1 MTKEN
6 DTMRAR
12 IEALERTIAQLT
24 GHAPQQRNI
33 PEEERAD
40 AIEHGSPR
48 HVAFLGLREAT
59 EAEVAQ
65 AEKKEAANEI
75 GLAYKHENGTVYVL
89 GDITAFG
96 VTAEPAMLKAI
107 LMQKVHQLKKPP
119 LPQSDDPNEPNY
131 APRLWVPSGI
141 PVSGTVGSG

>member
-1 MTKEN
+1 MATKN
-6 DTMRAR
+6 DTMQAR
-12 IEALERTIAQLT
+12 IEALERQIAQLT
-24 GHAPQQRNI
+24 GRAPQQKSI
-33 PEEERAD
+33 PENERAD

-59 EAEVAQ
+59 AAEVAQ
-65 AEKKEAANEI
+65 AKKKEDANEI
-75 GLAYKHENGTVYVL
+75 GLAYKHKDGTVYVL
-89 GDITAFG
+89 ADLTAFG
-96 VTAEPAMLKAI
+96 VTADRAMLKAI

-141 PVSGTVGSG
+141 PVSGTVGG